1 MAAIRIDG
9 AKYELAFNFTI
20 GEARTIKRYSGL
32 TLNQLE
38 GDNLTDPD
46 VIAAL
51 MHIAVKRTNPA
62 WSESAVEQ
70 FVNNVEIAKIEWE
83 GDEDDAAS
91 PPASSN
97 VVSETSTGED
107 GSALSGLYPEPSNP
121 NGTGTS
127 PSDTSHI
134 SAPVTSVP

>member
-1 MAAIRIDG
+1 MPAIRIDG
-9 AKYELAFNFTI
+9 TKYELAFNFTI

-32 TLNQLE
+32 TLNQVE

-51 MHIAVKRTNPA
+51 VHIAVKRTNPA
-62 WSESAVEQ
+62 WGESTVEQ
-70 FVNNVEIAKIEWE
+70 FVNSVEIAKLEWE
-83 GDEDDAAS
+83 GDEDDAV

-97 VVSETSTGED
+97 VVSATSTGED
-107 GSALSGLYPEPSNP
+107 GSGLSGLYPEPSNP